1 MQKVLKNE
9 NKSKIHKKVGTLTIR
24 KQKKTILKMDKYLNS
39 HYTKEDTQMTNMF
52 RKDVQQNYPKKI
64 YVEIKRR

>member
-9 NKSKIHKKVGTLTIR
+9 KKSKIHKKVGTLMIR

-39 HYTKEDTQMTNMF
+39 HYTKEDIQMTNMF

-64 YVEIKRR
+64 YTEIKRR